1 MEHQVSPLILT
12 NCVPATITEKEA
24 EKSQRCPKTLQN
36 LCSGVCCVVVCLI
49 NRFSTERGTKAKK
62 MRERVHERV
71 LGSQLSLMFS
81 EQNSTTRGTD
91 WFGEAMQYLRRMERG
106 VRCADNLA

>member
-1 MEHQVSPLILT
+1 
-12 NCVPATITEKEA
+12 
-24 EKSQRCPKTLQN
+24 
-36 LCSGVCCVVVCLI
+36 
-49 NRFSTERGTKAKK
+49 
-62 MRERVHERV
+62 
-71 LGSQLSLMFS
+71 MFS